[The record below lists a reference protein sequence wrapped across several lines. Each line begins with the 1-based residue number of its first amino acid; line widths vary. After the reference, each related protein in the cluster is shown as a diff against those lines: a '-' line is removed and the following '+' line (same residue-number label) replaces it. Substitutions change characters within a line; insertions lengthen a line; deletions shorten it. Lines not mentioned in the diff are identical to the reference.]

1 MMDIHLSKPGPI
13 IPPEAAPLRNLTV
26 TMTVMCYLASLA
38 IGALILIEQ
47 AVDGWTRG
55 LAREVTVQVRQVQ
68 SQDLDSELSKALAIL
83 KQTRGILKAESLDR
97 DASLKLLEPWLGD
110 TNLNDLPVPRLIRVT
125 VDENTPPDFDS
136 LAKTLKDQ
144 VQGASL
150 DTHRRWQTELARMGR
165 TLSMLAFLI
174 LGLIGASA
182 FAMVVFAA
190 RAVLAAN
197 QEVVDVLHLVG
208 AKDSYIA
215 RQIDRR
221 FLVTGLIAGCA
232 GVALGVITFFVLSL
246 SGNSAEN
253 GVAQAS
259 HSLLFAPDTTSWE
272 TYAILLCVPLAATA
286 IAVVSAKLTLT
297 RMLESKP

>member
-1 MMDIHLSKPGPI
+1 MTDHQTKLGPI
-13 IPPEAAPLRNLTV
+13 IPHEAAPLRNLTV
-26 TMTVMCYLASLA
+26 TMSVMCYLACLA
-38 IGALILIEQ
+38 IGALILIDR

-55 LAREVTVQVRQVQ
+55 LAREVTVQVRMVQ
-68 SQDLDSELSKALAIL
+68 NQNLDIELDKAINIL
-83 KQTRGILKAESLDR
+83 QQTKGILNATTLDR
-97 DASLKLLEPWLGD
+97 GASLKLLEPWLGD
-110 TNLNDLPVPRLIRVT
+110 TDLSDLPVPRLIRVT
-125 VDENTPPDFDS
+125 VDEANPPNFEALSKS
-136 LAKTLKDQ
+136 LTEN

-150 DTHRRWQTELARMGR
+150 DTHHRWQTELARMGR
-165 TLSMLAFLI
+165 TLSMLSLII

-208 AKDSYIA
+208 AEDSYIA

-221 FLVTGLIAGCA
+221 FFSTGIIAGCS
-232 GVALGVITFFVLSL
+232 GVALGVLTFFALSL

-259 HSLLFAPDTTSWE
+259 YSLLFAPETTSWK
-272 TYAILLCVPLAATA
+272 TYAIFMGVPIAATA
-286 IAVVSAKLTLT
+286 IAVISARITLT
-297 RMLESKP
+297 RMLGSKP